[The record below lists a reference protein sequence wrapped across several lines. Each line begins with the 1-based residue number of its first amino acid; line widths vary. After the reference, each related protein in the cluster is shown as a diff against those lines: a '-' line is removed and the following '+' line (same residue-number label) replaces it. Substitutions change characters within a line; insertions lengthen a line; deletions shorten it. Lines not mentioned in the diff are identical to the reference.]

1 MQLPHKLLA
10 IRTANVI
17 DTPLSITNYR
27 KLARLCL
34 NGDSLTENGNVT
46 ICFADLN
53 VLFLRRK
60 DEALFEDRRREYSL
74 VLLDMNLVRTAS
86 SEGLRWL
93 ARLKEAA
100 DWHNVTLLTRLS
112 PALALVFRSTG
123 FTLPEFTPARLAGAE
138 LA

>member
-74 VLLDMNLVRTAS
+74 VLLDMNLVRTAN